1 MRDAIGFWGRAAYT
15 GYLSLDRQF
24 FVGLEPASAAT
35 VAPNAKARYE
45 RNAMADI
52 AERKTDH
59 LDLATSGD
67 VGFKRTTTLLECV
80 KLVHDALPDLDL
92 DAISLGSTVLGKPLR
107 APILIAAMT
116 GGAARAERINLQLAE
131 IAEERGYAFGLGS
144 QRAMLKRPEA
154 KSSYAVRQA
163 APSALLL
170 GNIGIVQATKMSSA
184 EVADLAAEVG
194 ADALCV
200 HLNPAMEIVQEEG
213 DRDFRGGL
221 ATLER
226 LHAELPVPVIVKET
240 GCGLSERVAAKLRR
254 VGVAHVDV
262 SGAGGTSWVAV
273 ETQRAQAEKKA
284 LGQAFWEWG
293 IPTAVSVVWV
303 RRHGFETVF
312 ATGGMQ
318 TGLDIAR
325 AIALGASAGGI
336 ARAALQA
343 LENGGP
349 SGARRFFDG
358 VEAELRGAL
367 LLTGSA
373 DLPALRQAPRV
384 LVGELKEWLSQ
395 PNPG

>member
-1 MRDAIGFWGRAAYT
+1 
-15 GYLSLDRQF
+15 
-24 FVGLEPASAAT
+24 
-35 VAPNAKARYE
+35 
-45 RNAMADI
+45 MADI
-52 AERKTDH
+52 AERKADH

-92 DAISLGSTVLGKPLR
+92 DAIDLGSTVLGKKLR

-116 GGAARAERINLQLAE
+116 GGAARAERINLELAA

-154 KSSYAVRQA
+154 KASFVVRKV
-163 APSALLL
+163 APNALVL
-170 GNIGIVQATKMSSA
+170 GNLGIVQATKMSSA
-184 EVADLAAEVG
+184 EVSDLVAEVG

-200 HLNPAMEIVQEEG
+200 HLNPAMEIVQTEG

-221 ATLER
+221 ATLQR
-226 LHAELPVPVIVKET
+226 LRAELSVPVIAKET
-240 GCGLSERVAAKLRR
+240 GCGLSQRVAAKLRG
-254 VGVAHVDV
+254 VGIDHVDV

-293 IPTAVSVVWV
+293 IPTAVSVAWV
-303 RRHGFETVF
+303 HRHGFQTVF
-312 ATGGMQ
+312 ATGGIQ

-343 LENGGP
+343 LEKDGP

-358 VEAELRGAL
+358 VEAELRAAL

-373 DLPALRQAPRV
+373 DLAALRLAPRV
-384 LVGELKEWLSQ
+384 LVGELKDWLAQ
-395 PNPG
+395 PGG

>member
-1 MRDAIGFWGRAAYT
+1 MAPDGK
-15 GYLSLDRQF
+15 
-24 FVGLEPASAAT
+24 AS
-35 VAPNAKARYE
+35 YE
-45 RNAMADI
+45 GGVMADI

-59 LDLATSGD
+59 RDLATSGD

-92 DAISLGSTVLGKPLR
+92 DAIDLGSTVLGKSLR

-116 GGAARAERINLQLAE
+116 GGAARAERINLELAA

-144 QRAMLKRPEA
+144 QRAMLKRPES
-154 KSSYAVRQA
+154 KSSYAVRKA

-170 GNIGIVQATKMSSA
+170 GNLGIVQAAKMSSA
-184 EVADLAAEVG
+184 EVAELG

-213 DRDFRGGL
+213 DRDFRNGL

-226 LHAELPVPVIVKET
+226 LRAELPVPVIVKET
-240 GCGLSERVAAKLRR
+240 GCGLSQRVAEKLRR
-254 VGVAHVDV
+254 VGIDHVDV

-273 ETQRAQAEKKA
+273 ETLRAQAEKKA
-284 LGQAFWEWG
+284 IGQAFWEWG
-293 IPTAVSVVWV
+293 IPTAVSVAWV
-303 RRHGFETVF
+303 HRHGFETVF
-312 ATGGMQ
+312 ATGGLH
-318 TGLDIAR
+318 TGLDVAR

-343 LENGGP
+343 LEKDGP

-358 VEAELRGAL
+358 VEAELRSAL

-373 DLPALRQAPRV
+373 DLTALRQAPRV
-384 LVGELKEWLSQ
+384 LVGELRDWLD
-395 PNPG
+395 P